1 MHSPALSR
9 RLALLRRLRRIGV
22 LVSAALIA
30 IAALL
35 FFAARVGE
43 KVSHSGTQELI
54 NGQAGTGSLLLP
66 LGLFVAGIIGLAI
79 CLK

>member
-1 MHSPALSR
+1 MQLSTAAR
-9 RLALLRRLRRIGV
+9 RRSLLRRLRRIGV

-30 IAALL
+30 IAVLL
-35 FFAARVGE
+35 FFTTGVSE
-43 KVSHSGTQELI
+43 KVSRAGTQELI

-66 LGLFVAGIIGLAI
+66 LGLFVLGMLGLAI